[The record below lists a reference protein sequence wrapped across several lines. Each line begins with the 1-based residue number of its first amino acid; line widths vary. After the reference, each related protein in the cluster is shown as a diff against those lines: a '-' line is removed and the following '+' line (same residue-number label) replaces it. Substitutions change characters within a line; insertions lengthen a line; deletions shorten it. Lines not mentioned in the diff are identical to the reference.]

1 MIVGRRRAV
10 LALGL
15 LLAVAPLR
23 AHHSLASEFDV
34 DQPVKLTGRIT
45 RIEWVNPHAWFY
57 IDVADEHGKTT
68 SWRLQMGSPNSLV
81 RRGWTKNSVNV
92 DDIVIVEGSRA
103 KDGSPMA
110 NIRCVVLPSGVR
122 LFTGPAEGKTS

>member
-1 MIVGRRRAV
+1 VIVGRRRAV

-57 IDVADEHGKTT
+57 IDVPDAQGGTT
-68 SWRLQMGSPNSLV
+68 AWRLQMGSPNSLV
-81 RRGWTKNSVNV
+81 RRGWTKNSVRIGDAVTV
-92 DDIVIVEGSRA
+92 DGSRA
-103 KDGSPMA
+103 KDGSHMA
-110 NIRCVVLPSGVR
+110 NIRSVVLPSGVR
-122 LFTGPAEGKTS
+122 LLTGPAEGKTS